1 MTGLYQT
8 NELEVAAFLKAR
20 GHKLLEAK
28 PQGRLVTFGFE
39 AGAAA
44 EVEAYFAG
52 AEIAAQRLFEAHRS
66 LRALIQQVKEL
77 HLQQNGADYGNT
89 RRNHSY

>member
-39 AGAAA
+39 AGAATD
-44 EVEAYFAG
+44 VDAYFAG
-52 AEIAAQRLFEAHRS
+52 VELPARELFEAHRH
-66 LRALIQQVKEL
+66 LRALIQRLKQ
-77 HLQQNGADYGNT
+77 
-89 RRNHSY
+89 HSYQRNGMDTHVTRSS